1 MSTMSTK
8 STDKGVIAIVAAAA
22 LTIWLSSA
30 PAPAQ
35 SLYKYRDANGA
46 WVYSDRRPDAA
57 IAFEELTLVAGERPA
72 DVALMEDFRPDGSLM
87 LMARN
92 PYHGPVQIAFEL
104 TAMHN
109 LGAHVPTRGNRI
121 LEPRSVTELLRLER
135 ARDTD
140 AMSVEY
146 RFQYIHGHPGA
157 KHAPQEPY
165 RLPYALASSFPVS
178 QAYPETITHTDAA
191 NRDALDFVMPV
202 GTGVYSARA
211 GIVIEVASDYFESG
225 VDLAADGPRANI
237 VRILHDDGTMALYAH
252 LNWNSIRVAP
262 GERVT
267 RGQHLAD
274 SGNTGFSTG
283 PHLHFVVQRNAG
295 GIIDSVPVQFRGPGG
310 SSITVATGD
319 DATAY

>member
-1 MSTMSTK
+1 MSTMSTT
-8 STDKGVIAIVAAAA
+8 SADKTVIAIAAAA
-22 LTIWLSSA
+22 LAVWLPPTTASA
-30 PAPAQ
+30 Q
-35 SLYKYRDANGA
+35 NLYKYRDANGA

-57 IAFEELTLVAGERPA
+57 VAFEELPLATGERPG

-87 LMARN
+87 LVARN
-92 PYHGPVQIAFEL
+92 PYYGPVQIAFEL

-109 LGAHVPTRGNRI
+109 LAEHVPTRGNRI
-121 LEPRSVTELLRLER
+121 LEPRSVTELLELER
-135 ARDTD
+135 ARDTE

-157 KHAPQEPY
+157 KHAPEEPY
-165 RLPYALASSFPVS
+165 RLPYALASSFSVS

-211 GIVIEVASDYFESG
+211 GMVIEVASDYFESG

-237 VRILHDDGTMALYAH
+237 VRILHEDGTMALYAH
-252 LNWNSIRVAP
+252 LNWNSIRVVP

-295 GIIDSVPVQFRGPGG
+295 GLIESVPVQFRGSGG
-310 SSITVATGD
+310 RSITFATGD
-319 DATAY
+319 DATAH

>member
-8 STDKGVIAIVAAAA
+8 STDRYVIAILGAAA
-22 LTIWLSSA
+22 LAVALPPTT
-30 PAPAQ
+30 APAQ
-35 SLYKYRDANGA
+35 NLYKYRDENGA

-57 IAFEELTLVAGERPA
+57 IAFEELPLATGERA
-72 DVALMEDFRPDGSLM
+72 SDVELVEDLRPDGSLM

-104 TAMHN
+104 TAMDN
-109 LGAHVPTRGNRI
+109 LAAHVPTRGNRI
-121 LEPRSVTELLRLER
+121 LGPRSVTELLRLDR
-135 ARDTD
+135 ARDAD

-157 KHAPQEPY
+157 KHAPEEPY
-165 RLPYALASSFPVS
+165 RLPYALASSFSVS
-178 QAYPETITHTDAA
+178 QAYPQTITHTDAA
-191 NRDALDFVMPV
+191 SRDALDFVMPV

-252 LNWNSIRVAP
+252 LNWNSIRVVP
-262 GERVT
+262 GQRVT

-274 SGNTGFSTG
+274 SGNTGYTTG
-283 PHLHFVVQRNAG
+283 PHLHFVVQQNAG
-295 GIIDSVPVQFRGPGG
+295 GLIESVPVQFRGPDG
-310 SSITVATGD
+310 SGITVATGD
-319 DATAY
+319 HATAY